1 MSLKRLAPV
10 LAVALLL
17 LTIAAIAVGATGSQQ
32 VKVPQGGIVESPNAR
47 NGVVDN
53 GAPTIP
59 DAPKAEPA
67 RPGDLFS
74 DDFST
79 DTGVNGGKYESLA
92 SAPGS
97 WKIKNNRLQQR
108 GNESEDLSDA
118 PAVLTIKG
126 VTFGDNAVS
135 AQVYG
140 VAMPLGLVFR
150 GSDAGYYRL
159 TLYRQQDTND
169 APKASLDKVV
179 GGRATQIASVPVTAF
194 AGFANQKWQTVKVT
208 AVGDHITASVD
219 GTTILDVTDSSFS
232 SGWAGVWAT
241 ADATTQ
247 FDNVRIENA
256 SANR

>member
-17 LTIAAIAVGATGSQQ
+17 LATAAVIVGATGSQQ

-47 NGVVDN
+47 GGMVDN
-53 GAPTIP
+53 GVPTIP
-59 DAPKAEPA
+59 DAPKSEPA
-67 RPGDLFS
+67 RPGEPFS
-74 DDFST
+74 DDFAT
-79 DTGVNGGKYESLA
+79 DTDVKGGRYESLA

-97 WKIKNNRLQQR
+97 WKIKSNRLQQR
-108 GNESEDLSDA
+108 GDESEDLSDA
-118 PAVLTIKG
+118 PAVLLVKG
-126 VTFGDNAVS
+126 VTFANNSVS
-135 AQVYG
+135 AQIYG
-140 VAMPLGLVFR
+140 IAMPVGLVFR

-159 TLYRQQDTND
+159 TLYRQQETGD
-169 APKASLDKVV
+169 APKATLEKVV
-179 GGRATQIASVPVTAF
+179 GTQATEIASAPTTTF
-194 AGFANQKWQTVKVT
+194 AGYANQKWQTVKVT
-208 AVGDHITASVD
+208 AVGDRITASVD